1 MKVIKDDLLRWTC
14 ERHATGCLLDRHLL
28 RDKALELAH
37 KHGLTNFKCTEKW
50 LTSFLKKYGFSLRNT
65 KELSGPIFNNYR
77 LWIDMMRSIITQY
90 KHKDLFHADELMMY
104 SDVPPTEISASKIQ
118 QDESNTNLEK
128 MTILLCCNASGTE
141 KLPLLICG
149 SYLAVVMGKDYI
161 YSHSKDTSINDS
173 LFREWLIQLNCL
185 MSNDDRRIL
194 LLLHRNRIDAF
205 RDLELSNIKH
215 IFFPDDFPP
224 MLRPL
229 KRDVFHFVKMTYRR
243 KYVEG
248 IRERRHQWNVENV
261 VRSLMEAWRQV
272 PRNLIIASFQRTSFR
287 TDDCLLEI
295 RYDAWEDLKTG
306 ISFRKFVTF
315 DDYLTAN
322 ASQNQC
328 ESTSRNHSYNL
339 RTRMSKE
346 TDKFNNLFN
355 FATSSKE
362 KDPIFD
368 HALVNEISKIT
379 YEKKDIDWKRT
390 NPLKRSHD
398 KAQLNE
404 ELYEEAKLSNE
415 STSRENEN
423 IAIIPTLERPPK
435 VVDIQI
441 ESIARTSKSSDIYLT
456 TQASVNE
463 SRTNTEYDKSE
474 CDKTVNN
481 EERCKNS
488 RVSSNERSIKYA
500 EVDNVN
506 DDDIA
511 SQQVFNDTSAVD
523 SQLDTKEPNAKVV
536 SFSFLRDEV
545 EEADLDGNVRSSSR
559 KSLKRRSVDKSEG
572 NSSDE
577 PERKRLRS
585 DSDWMKQYETT
596 FVFGPFDV
604 ARTVTTVSAD
614 TFTISDSGVPQLKP
628 RRSCETERSI
638 FTISPRRD

>member
-1 MKVIKDDLLRWTC
+1 MRVIQDDLLRWTC

-37 KHGLTNFKCTEKW
+37 KHGLTNFKCSEKW
-50 LTSFLKKYGFSLRNT
+50 LTSFLKKYGFSLNT
-65 KELSGPIFNNYR
+65 KESSGPIFSNYR

-90 KHKDLFHADELMMY
+90 KHKDLFHVDELTMY
-104 SDVPPTEISASKIQ
+104 SDVPPTKISASKIR
-118 QDESNTNLEK
+118 QDKSDTNLEK
-128 MTILLCCNASGTE
+128 TTILLCCNASGTE

-149 SYLAVVMGKDYI
+149 SYLAVIMGKDHI
-161 YSHSKDTSINDS
+161 YSHSEDASINDS
-173 LFREWLIQLNCL
+173 LFREWLIQLNHL
-185 MSNDDRRIL
+185 MSNNNRRIL
-194 LLLHRNRIDAF
+194 LLLHRNRIDAL

-215 IFFPDDFPP
+215 VFFPDDFPP

-248 IRERRHQWNVENV
+248 IRERRHRWNVENV
-261 VRSLMEAWRQV
+261 IRSLVEAWRQV
-272 PRNLIIASFQRTSFR
+272 PHDLIIASFQRTSFR

-295 RYDAWEDLKTG
+295 RCDAWEDLETE
-306 ISFRKFVTF
+306 ISFRNFVTF
-315 DDYLTAN
+315 DDYLIAD
-322 ASQNQC
+322 ASQKQC
-328 ESTSRNHSYNL
+328 KSTSRNHNYNL
-339 RTRMSKE
+339 RTRISKE
-346 TDKFNNLFN
+346 ADKFNDLFD
-355 FATSSKE
+355 FAIISKE
-362 KDPIFD
+362 KDPIVD

-398 KAQLNE
+398 KTQLNE
-404 ELYEEAKLSNE
+404 ELYEEAKPSNE
-415 STSRENEN
+415 STSRENED
-423 IAIIPTLERPPK
+423 IAVIPTSEKPPK

-456 TQASVNE
+456 SENE
-463 SRTNTEYDKSE
+463 SRANTEYDKNE
-474 CDKTVNN
+474 RDKTVNN
-481 EERCKNS
+481 EERCKNN
-488 RVSSNERSIKYA
+488 RVSSNERSIESP

-506 DDDIA
+506 DNDIA

-523 SQLDTKEPNAKVV
+523 SQSDTKEPNAKVV
-536 SFSFLRDEV
+536 SYSILKDEV
-545 EEADLDGNVRSSSR
+545 EEADLDENVRSSSR
-559 KSLKRRSVDKSEG
+559 KSLKRRSVDESQY

-614 TFTISDSGVPQLKP
+614 TFMISDSGIPQSRP

>member
-1 MKVIKDDLLRWTC
+1 MRMIKDDLLRWTC

-37 KHGLTNFKCTEKW
+37 KHGLTNFKCSEKW
-50 LTSFLKKYGFSLRNT
+50 LTSFLKKYGFSLNT
-65 KELSGPIFNNYR
+65 KEPSGPIFNNYR
-77 LWIDMMRSIITQY
+77 LWIDMMQSIITQY
-90 KHKDLFHADELMMY
+90 KHKDLFHVDELMMY
-104 SDVPPTEISASKIQ
+104 SDVPPIKITASKIW
-118 QDESNTNLEK
+118 QDESDTNLEK

-149 SYLAVVMGKDYI
+149 SYLSIIMGKDHI
-161 YSHSKDTSINDS
+161 YSHSEDASINDS
-173 LFREWLIQLNCL
+173 LFREWLIQLNHL
-185 MSNDDRRIL
+185 MSNNNRRIL
-194 LLLHRNRIDAF
+194 LLLHRNRIDAL

-224 MLRPL
+224 ILRPL
-229 KRDVFHFVKMTYRR
+229 KRDIFHFIKMTYRS

-248 IRERRHQWNVENV
+248 IRECRHRWNVENV
-261 VRSLMEAWRQV
+261 VRSLVEAWQQV
-272 PRNLIIASFQRTSFR
+272 PRDLIIASFQRTSFR

-295 RYDAWEDLKTG
+295 RCDAWEDLQTG

-322 ASQNQC
+322 ASQKQC
-328 ESTSRNHSYNL
+328 ESTSRNHNYNL
-339 RTRMSKE
+339 RTRISKE
-346 TDKFNNLFN
+346 ADKFNNLFN
-355 FATSSKE
+355 FAISSKE
-362 KDPIFD
+362 KDPIVD

-379 YEKKDIDWKRT
+379 YEKKDIDRKRR
-390 NPLKRSHD
+390 NLLKRSHD
-398 KAQLNE
+398 KVQLNE
-404 ELYEEAKLSNE
+404 ELYEEAKPSNE
-415 STSRENEN
+415 STSRENED
-423 IAIIPTLERPPK
+423 IAIILTSEPSR

-441 ESIARTSKSSDIYLT
+441 ESIARTSKSGDVYLT
-456 TQASVNE
+456 MQESVNE

-481 EERCKNS
+481 KERCKNN
-488 RVSSNERSIKYA
+488 RAPSNERSIESPK
-500 EVDNVN
+500 VDNVN

-523 SQLDTKEPNAKVV
+523 SQSDTKEPNPKVV
-536 SFSFLRDEV
+536 SCSILRDEV
-545 EEADLDGNVRSSSR
+545 EKADLNGNVRSSSR
-559 KSLKRRSVDKSEG
+559 KLLKRRSVDESQA
-572 NSSDE
+572 NPSDE

-604 ARTVTTVSAD
+604 AQTVTTVSAD
-614 TFTISDSGVPQLKP
+614 TFTISDSRVPQLRP